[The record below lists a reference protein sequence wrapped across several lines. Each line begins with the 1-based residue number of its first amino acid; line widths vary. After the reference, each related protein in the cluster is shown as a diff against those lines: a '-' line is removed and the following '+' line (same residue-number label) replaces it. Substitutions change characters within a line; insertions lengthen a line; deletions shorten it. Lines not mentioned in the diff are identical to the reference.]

1 MRRNFSPSPMALALP
16 LLRWMALFAIV
27 GAAGRFWTL
36 FWAALALGTFHAAF
50 HRNTRRHPPSDP
62 STLVSPAFGH
72 VADISEVEEPSFLKG
87 RALRI
92 GIFLSVFDTH
102 TQPAPCDARLVRVDY
117 RPGKFLD
124 ARDAHASDRNESQFL
139 GLETPDGR
147 RLAVRQIAGLI
158 ARRIVLWRLVDE
170 EVRAGELLGM
180 IRYGSRVELY
190 LPAGKATAL
199 VKVGDRVRGGT
210 TPIAAWSRD
219 AKA

>member
-1 MRRNFSPSPMALALP
+1 MALALP
-16 LLRWMALFAIV
+16 LLRWMALLAVV
-27 GAAGRFWTL
+27 GAAGRLWPL
-36 FWAALALGTFHAAF
+36 FWVALALGGFHAAF
-50 HRNTRRHPPSDP
+50 HRNTRRRPPLDL
-62 STLVSPAFGH
+62 STLASPAFGR
-72 VADISEVEEPSFLKG
+72 VADIAEVEEPAFLKG

-102 TQPAPCDARLVRVDY
+102 TQPAPCAARLAWVDY

-124 ARDAHASDRNESQFL
+124 ARDAHASDRNESQLL

-147 RLAVRQIAGLI
+147 RLVVRQIAGLI

-190 LPAGKATAL
+190 LPSGKATAL

-210 TPIAAWSRD
+210 TPIAAWKGGG
-219 AKA
+219 KA